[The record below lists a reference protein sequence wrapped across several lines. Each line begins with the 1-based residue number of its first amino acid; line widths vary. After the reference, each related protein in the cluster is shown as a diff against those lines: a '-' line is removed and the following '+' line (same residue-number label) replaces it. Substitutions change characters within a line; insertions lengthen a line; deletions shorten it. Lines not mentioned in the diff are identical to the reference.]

1 MPLNLYSAGKVDD
14 LLSVKLSVSSLSN
27 AATST
32 LNATAPTAGQALTFD
47 GTDLVWATVGGGGG
61 GASWG
66 SITGTLSSQTDL
78 WTALSALAPTAGPSF
93 TGTVS
98 ITGSWGS
105 VTIGDST
112 TGSLALYN
120 GSQTTTYAASG
131 ITFPDSTV
139 QTTAATYD
147 AKKAIANLAASC
159 FTTNGSTI
167 GFTNYI
173 AAAVAQG
180 SKFQSSSAYVL
191 GIGTPGYGP
200 TTLTLTYS
208 SATWAD
214 SGVSWGSFGGQ
225 AIAYSDDYG
234 TTWTYSDLT
243 F

>member
-47 GTDLVWATVGGGGG
+47 GTDLIWATVGGGGG

-66 SITGTLSSQTDL
+66 SITGTLGDQTDL
-78 WTALSALAPTAGPSF
+78 ATALGNKADVSGSTAVSVSGGS
-93 TGTVS
+93 GTVS
-98 ITGSWGS
+98 VNSNATLS
-105 VTIGDST
+105 VLNLSSVGTIVT
-112 TGSLALYN
+112 T
-120 GSQTTTYAASG
+120 SG

-180 SKFQSSSAYVL
+180 SKFQTSSAYLL

-214 SGVSWGSFGGQ
+214 SGVSWGSYSGQ

-234 TTWTYSDLT
+234 TTWTYADLT

>member
-1 MPLNLYSAGKVDD
+1 MAIPLYSKATTDT
-14 LLSVKLSVSSLSN
+14 LLAAKYDASNPSGFISDAPIDGNTYGRNNGAWTIVS
-27 AATST
+27 
-32 LNATAPTAGQALTFD
+32 
-47 GTDLVWATVGGGGG
+47 GGG

-120 GSQTTTYAASG
+120 GSQTTTYAATG

-173 AAAVAQG
+173 AVTVAQG
-180 SKFQSSSAYVL
+180 SKFQSGSQYLL
-191 GIGTPGYGP
+191 GIGSPGYTP
-200 TTLTLTYS
+200 TSIPLSYS
-208 SATWAD
+208 SPTYAD
-214 SGVSWGSFGGQ
+214 AGMSWGSYSGQ

-234 TTWTYSDLT
+234 TTWTYADLA

>member
-78 WTALSALAPTAGPSF
+78 ATALGDKADVSGSTAVSVSGSGG
-93 TGTVS
+93 TSTLGADSGATVS
-98 ITGSWGS
+98 A
-105 VTIGDST
+105 D
-112 TGSLALYN
+112 N
-120 GSQTTTYAASG
+120 GSGSITKLTTTG
-131 ITFPDSTV
+131 ITFPDSTT

-180 SKFQSSSAYVL
+180 SKFQTSSAYLL

-208 SATWAD
+208 SATFAD
-214 SGVSWGSFGGQ
+214 SGVSWGSYSGQ

-234 TTWTYSDLT
+234 TTWTYADLT